1 MADAAGKLLILRCA
15 RDDNELGVCRC
26 ESTLDLGV
34 RWFLPVSAVD
44 CVQPALQHAREQLFT
59 RFRFGQWSR
68 LALVG
73 ILAAELHVGGCG
85 FGNLGRHLPS
95 AHPKYGSEF
104 LPSSAMGSGLPDVIS
119 AHISE
124 HIAQFIGLIVVG
136 IFALIVLT
144 TVFLYISSV
153 FRFILFESVLRRQ
166 CSIGEGWLK
175 WRRAG
180 GRFFLWQIVFQI
192 AASLSFAILIGLPLA
207 LALAAGWTSDLREHI
222 GRTIAGGIMVGGLFV
237 VFVLAAVVVQVL
249 AKDFLVP
256 IMALEDVDFADG
268 WHRLLEM
275 IRAEQGRYA
284 IYLILKL
291 VLSIAAGILFSILAI
306 ILALVVVIPGA
317 VAVAAGHVAGLE
329 WTVTTIGL
337 AIIFGTLL
345 LLLLI
350 YLIAWV
356 CVPATVFFPAYA
368 LHFFAARYPRLD
380 ALLNPA
386 ATAQALPPIPA
397 PPSTFQP
404 PPLPPAPEIL

>member
-1 MADAAGKLLILRCA
+1 
-15 RDDNELGVCRC
+15 
-26 ESTLDLGV
+26 
-34 RWFLPVSAVD
+34 LPVSAVD

-85 FGNLGRHLPS
+85 FGNLGSHLPS

-104 LPSSAMGSGLPDVIS
+104 LPSSAMRSGLPDIVR

-144 TVFLYISSV
+144 TLFLYVSSV

-192 AASLSFAILIGLPLA
+192 AASLFFAILIGLPLA

-222 GRTIAGGIMVGGLFV
+222 GRTIAGVILLGGLFI

-268 WHRLLEM
+268 WHRLLAM

-284 IYLILKL
+284 IYLLLKL

-306 ILALVVVIPGA
+306 IVALLVVILFVVIPGA
-317 VAVAAGHVAGLE
+317 AAFISGHAAGLE
-329 WTVTTIGL
+329 WSVTTISL